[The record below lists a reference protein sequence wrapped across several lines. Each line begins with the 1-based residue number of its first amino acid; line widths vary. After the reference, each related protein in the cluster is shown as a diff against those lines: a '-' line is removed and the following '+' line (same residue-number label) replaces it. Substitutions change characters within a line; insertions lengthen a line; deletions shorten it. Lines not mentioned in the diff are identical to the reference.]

1 MKEAFGGIMNIVFLA
16 IFLLVIIGFL
26 GLVVSYTKAFKMKN
40 IVLSTIEEYEG
51 YGCDVADTHN
61 EDSACAKK
69 IQDEAQKLAFS
80 PIGISCSGNYKEAMG
95 LYCYC
100 IDTDKHVYKID
111 TTVDVHFPVISNIL
125 GMSVF
130 RISGDSRVIPGNI
143 VTTTKCS

>member
-1 MKEAFGGIMNIVFLA
+1 MNIVFLA

-40 IVLSTIEEYEG
+40 IILSTVEEYEG

-61 EDSACAKK
+61 EETACIKK
-69 IQDEAQKLAFS
+69 IKEEAGKLAFS
-80 PIGISCSGNYKEAMG
+80 PMGITCSGDYKEAIG
-95 LYCYC
+95 LYCYK
-100 IDTDKHVYKID
+100 IDSAKHIYKID

-130 RISGDSRVIPGNI
+130 RISGDSRVIPNL
-143 VTTTKCS
+143 VASS